1 MQAIGEV
8 LVELNRHVRI
18 EGHTDN
24 VPIATAQFPS
34 NWELS
39 ASRAVTVV
47 RTLSER
53 YEVPSQNLSAV
64 GHADSRPQTDNLT
77 PEHRA
82 KNRRVEIVVLERKPE
97 VYPSKPDEERTALEL
112 FAHPPERKTETGD
125 ATPKGLSP
133 RLVPPIIPPV
143 TDTPT
148 RTE

>member
-1 MQAIGEV
+1 MQAMGEV

-24 VPIATAQFPS
+24 VPIATTQFPS

-64 GHADSRPQTDNLT
+64 GRADSRPQTDNLT

-97 VYPSKPDEERTALEL
+97 VYPSKQDEERTALEL
-112 FAHPPERKTETGD
+112 FATPPERKAETGD
-125 ATPKGLSP
+125 ATPKGLP
-133 RLVPPIIPPV
+133 PALVPQIVPPV
-143 TDTPT
+143 TNTPT